1 MGLGEST
8 SSVKLVRF
16 KVVLIGDGGVG
27 KTSIARRYLGEG
39 FTQEYIKTIGANF
52 YVKRTIFADAHF
64 GKILIEWNIWDLA
77 GQPTW
82 DQVRPLYYKGAK
94 AALVVFDVTSPRS
107 YYNVPKW
114 ISELWKNVG
123 GVLPFVLIGNKI
135 DLRDKHPNALPPEAG
150 KKYAELASQKVGIRI
165 PYLETS
171 AKTGENINEAF
182 NHLAR
187 VILEYAIAK
196 IRARKMVKR

>member
-1 MGLGEST
+1 M
-8 SSVKLVRF
+8 SSILSRAKLVRF

-39 FTQEYIKTIGANF
+39 FTHEYIKTIGANF
-52 YVKRTIFADAHF
+52 YVKRTVYSDHRF

-77 GQPTW
+77 GQPSF

-94 AALVVFDVTSPRS
+94 AALVVFDITNPRS
-107 YYNVPKW
+107 YYNIPRW
-114 ISELWKNVG
+114 INELWKNAG

-135 DLRDKHPNALPPEAG
+135 DLRSKYPNSLPPEAG
-150 KKYAELASQKVGIRI
+150 LKYAKQVSQPVGVEI

-182 NHLAR
+182 EYLAK
-187 VILEYAIAK
+187 VILEYAAAK
-196 IRARKMVKR
+196 LRAKKAAKQ

>member
-1 MGLGEST
+1 M
-8 SSVKLVRF
+8 SSEGTKPAVKLVRF

-39 FTQEYIKTIGANF
+39 FTHEYIKTIGANF
-52 YVKRTIFADAHF
+52 YIKRTIYTDERF

-94 AALVVFDVTSPRS
+94 AALVIFDVTSTRS

-114 ISELWKNVG
+114 ISELWKNAG

-135 DLRDKHPNALPPEAG
+135 DLRDKYPNALPYEVG
-150 KKYAELASQKVGIRI
+150 KKYAELASKQVGIEI

-182 NHLAR
+182 NHLAK
-187 VILEYAIAK
+187 VILEYAIRRLK
-196 IRARKMVKR
+196 ARKVAKK